1 LRFSVERL
9 VETGCCRSRSGG
21 ERRRPPEA
29 DLHPCISWLAPS
41 PRKPPFTLRM
51 KDESICASTAARYD
65 CSLCR
70 RPPALDPN
78 LPAGLLQSSR
88 TASHRFSCF
97 ATANLPF
104 VTSQT
109 RPDPDGREWPVQG
122 IGVNRSRGRLDS
134 KGHATLDRLG
144 SYGAK
149 RVTVTTSGVTTTSGL
164 RTYP

>member
-1 LRFSVERL
+1 
-9 VETGCCRSRSGG
+9 
-21 ERRRPPEA
+21 
-29 DLHPCISWLAPS
+29 
-41 PRKPPFTLRM
+41 M

-88 TASHRFSCF
+88 TTSHRFSCF

-109 RPDPDGREWPVQG
+109 RPSAVARDGPVLG
-122 IGVNRSRGRLDS
+122 CASRSRS
-134 KGHATLDRLG
+134 P
-144 SYGAK
+144 
-149 RVTVTTSGVTTTSGL
+149 TSE
-164 RTYP
+164 